1 MRCPE
6 NGTDRTRADN
16 SCMDI
21 ENQRPAR
28 SPEIPQ
34 SPEAIPPDDQE
45 SLPID
50 PDALETADQVEE
62 ASDESFPASDP
73 PSHSG
78 STATKN

>member
-1 MRCPE
+1 
-6 NGTDRTRADN
+6 
-16 SCMDI
+16 MDI

-45 SLPID
+45 SLPPID
-50 PDALETADQVEE
+50 PDAIETADQVEE

-73 PSHSG
+73 PSYTG
-78 STATKN
+78 ATTNKD